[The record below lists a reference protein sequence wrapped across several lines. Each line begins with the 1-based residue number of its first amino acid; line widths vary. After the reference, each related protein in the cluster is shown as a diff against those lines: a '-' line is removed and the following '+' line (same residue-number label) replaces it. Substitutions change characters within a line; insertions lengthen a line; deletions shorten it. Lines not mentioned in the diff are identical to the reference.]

1 MSESETMNDQESWH
15 SQDAFWELFEPLL
28 FNPRRVMLAK
38 EQVSQIETLL
48 QIDKRARILDLCCG
62 VGRHSLE
69 LAARGYDVTGVD
81 RTARY
86 IKAARQQAK
95 ERNLSARFAVGD
107 MREYRSPDSYDVIL
121 NLFGSFG
128 YFADASEDR
137 AAVGNMYDSLR
148 PGGQLLIE
156 TNGKE
161 ILARDFQPRDW
172 DEEGDLLMLS
182 EKQVTQNWGRVE
194 TRWIA
199 IRGAERFEHRTS
211 IHLYSAV
218 ELASLLT
225 AAGFADVRVYGSLDG
240 AEYDQDAQ
248 RLVVVGRK
256 QIVERDPA
264 L

>member
-1 MSESETMNDQESWH
+1 MSDQESWH

-28 FNPRRVMLAK
+28 FNPRRVLLAK
-38 EQVSQIETLL
+38 EQVSQIEKLL

-69 LAARGYDVTGVD
+69 LAERGYDVTGVD
-81 RTARY
+81 RTASY
-86 IKAARQQAK
+86 IESARQQAE

-107 MREYRSPDSYDVIL
+107 MREYRSSNSYDVIL

-128 YFADASEDR
+128 YFDDSSEDR
-137 AAVGNMYDSLR
+137 RVVGNMYDSLR
-148 PGGQLLIE
+148 PGGHLLIE

-161 ILARDFQPRDW
+161 ILARDFRARDW
-172 DEEGDLLMLS
+172 DEDGDLLMLS
-182 EKQVTQNWGRVE
+182 EKQVTQDWGRVE

-199 IRGAERFEHRTS
+199 IRGVERFEYRTS

-218 ELASLLT
+218 ELALLLT
-225 AAGFADVRVYGSLDG
+225 AAGFAHVRIYGSLEGTD
-240 AEYDQDAQ
+240 YDQDAQ

-256 QIVERDPA
+256 QSAVRDA
-264 L
+264 AF